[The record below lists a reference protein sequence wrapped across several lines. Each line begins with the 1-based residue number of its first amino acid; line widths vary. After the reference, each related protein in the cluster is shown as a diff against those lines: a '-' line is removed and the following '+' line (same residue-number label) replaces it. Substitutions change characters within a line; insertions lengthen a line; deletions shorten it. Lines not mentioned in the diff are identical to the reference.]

1 MKNGTKSGKIDVGR
15 LVREIARDRIGQPK
29 TEQTV
34 PDKRKKKLDKI
45 REREARE
52 EVAP

>member
-1 MKNGTKSGKIDVGR
+1 MKNGTKKGKIDVGR

-29 TEQTV
+29 TEQV
-34 PDKRKKKLDKI
+34 LPHKRKKKLEEI

-52 EVAP
+52 EQQ